1 MKTKV
6 KEPKAKLTLTVRNLE
21 GKIIEVEDDCAF
33 TTVGKQQLGDLMR
46 GDAAGQKISHYAL
59 GDNGTTPTVGDTA
72 LLSEKFRE
80 AIDTTSRSGT
90 LVTITGILEY
100 AEGNGTGSQ
109 VYREAGLFNDPTAG
123 QMYCRANFPD
133 KTKTSSQQWTL
144 QWQIQF

>member
-1 MKTKV
+1 MKV
-6 KEPKAKLTLTVRNLE
+6 KLEEPKTKLTLIVRDLE
-21 GKIIEVEDDCAF
+21 GKIIEVEDDCVF
-33 TTVGKQQLGDLMR
+33 TTVGKQQLGDLTR
-46 GDAAGQKISHYAL
+46 GDAAGKKISHYAL

-100 AEGNGTGSQ
+100 AEGNGSGSQ
-109 VYREAGLFNDPTAG
+109 VYREAGLFNDPSAG
-123 QMYCRANFPD
+123 QMYCRANFAD
-133 KTKTSSQQWTL
+133 KTKTGSQQWTL